1 MPKLSIPT
9 EFSIDFVGGLTKV
22 NDLISKV
29 RARIYYKYGNRN
41 GTWITDEFA
50 EKLNQTLPHVPI
62 VGTYDVE
69 NDDFTNHS
77 DKGQKKAYG
86 FVPNDPNISWEQD
99 EESGKDYLAA
109 DVYLW
114 TGYWPE
120 AAKIINKSQSM
131 EILRE
136 SIVGDWKVV
145 GGDYYFVYQ
154 SGSFKGLCALGDT
167 VMPAFE
173 KSAFYSLDEE
183 SRSFFASLS
192 EINGEKEE
200 GGNTMPE
207 DVKVDEFEAVVETP
221 VVEETPVETP
231 AVEEFST
238 EENQTEEFEKITS
251 TVQAIVVSTV
261 EEEGGYKST
270 TVEQSERTT
279 ITEYPEPDK
288 EEVCSYT
295 AEDYNARVSEI
306 QTLNARIVEFEAK
319 IANLTAEVE
328 RLSVYQVAA
337 IKNEKLAV
345 IENFKRKLSE
355 EEVSP
360 FVESLDN
367 YTTDELRTK
376 LSVILAEKALAEV
389 PEISQ
394 PQTDFVSVSAVGS
407 PENGTVKL
415 LKKYKK

>member
-1 MPKLSIPT
+1 MKDMSVPT
-9 EFSIDFVGGLTKV
+9 TFSIDFVGGLTKV

-62 VGTYDVE
+62 VGTYDAE
-69 NDDFTNHS
+69 NDDFTDHS

-183 SRSFFASLS
+183 SRSFFASLN

-231 AVEEFST
+231 VVEEFST
-238 EENQTEEFEKITS
+238 EETQTEEFEKITD
-251 TVQAIVVSTV
+251 TTQIVVVSTTEV
-261 EEEGGYKST
+261 EGGFKST
-270 TVEQSERTT
+270 TVEQSERIT
-279 ITEYPEPDK
+279 ITEYPE
-288 EEVCSYT
+288 EEEEEKVESYS

-306 QTLNARIVEFEAK
+306 ESLNARIVEFEAK

-355 EEVSP
+355 EEVSS
-360 FVESLDN
+360 FVESLDS
-367 YTTDELRTK
+367 YSTDELRTK
-376 LSVILAEKALAEV
+376 LSVVLANKMLAEETTEVKPQAE
-389 PEISQ
+389 
-394 PQTDFVSVSAVGS
+394 FVSVSTN
-407 PENGTVKL
+407 PKENETVKI

>member
-1 MPKLSIPT
+1 MPKLSVPT

-62 VGTYDVE
+62 VGTYDAE
-69 NDDFTNHS
+69 NDGFTDHS

-183 SRSFFASLS
+183 SRSFFASLN

-231 AVEEFST
+231 VVEEFST
-238 EENQTEEFEKITS
+238 EETQTEEFEKITS

-288 EEVCSYT
+288 EEVSSYT

-355 EEVSP
+355 EEVSS
-360 FVESLDN
+360 FVESLDS
-367 YTTDELRTK
+367 YSTDELRTK
-376 LSVILAEKALAEV
+376 LSVVLANKMLAEETTEVKPQAE
-389 PEISQ
+389 
-394 PQTDFVSVSAVGS
+394 FVSVSTN
-407 PENGTVKL
+407 PKENETVKL

>member
-1 MPKLSIPT
+1 MPKLSVPT

-62 VGTYDVE
+62 VGTYDTE

-183 SRSFFASLS
+183 SRSFFASLN

-231 AVEEFST
+231 VVEEFST
-238 EENQTEEFEKITS
+238 EETQTEEFEKITS

-288 EEVCSYT
+288 EEVSSYT

-355 EEVSP
+355 EEVSS
-360 FVESLDN
+360 FVESLDS
-367 YTTDELRTK
+367 YSTDELRTK
-376 LSVILAEKALAEV
+376 LSVVLANKMLAEETTEVKPQAE
-389 PEISQ
+389 
-394 PQTDFVSVSAVGS
+394 FVSVSTN
-407 PENGTVKL
+407 PKENETVKL

>member
-1 MPKLSIPT
+1 MPKLSVPT

-62 VGTYDVE
+62 VGTYDAE
-69 NDDFTNHS
+69 NDDFTDHS

-183 SRSFFASLS
+183 SRSFFASLN

-288 EEVCSYT
+288 EEVSSYT

-355 EEVSP
+355 EEVSS
-360 FVESLDN
+360 FVESLDS
-367 YTTDELRTK
+367 YSTDELRTK
-376 LSVILAEKALAEV
+376 LSVVLANKMLAEETTEVKPQAE
-389 PEISQ
+389 
-394 PQTDFVSVSAVGS
+394 FVSVSTN
-407 PENGTVKL
+407 PKENETVKL

>member
-1 MPKLSIPT
+1 MKEMSVPT
-9 EFSIDFVGGLTKV
+9 TFSIDFVGGLTKV
-22 NDLISKV
+22 NDLISKG
-29 RARIYYKYGNRN
+29 RARIYYKYSNRN

-62 VGTYDVE
+62 VGTYDTE
-69 NDDFTNHS
+69 NDDFTDHS

-183 SRSFFASLS
+183 SRSFFASLN

-231 AVEEFST
+231 VVEEFST
-238 EENQTEEFEKITS
+238 EETQTEEFEKITD
-251 TVQAIVVSTV
+251 TTQIVVVSTTEV
-261 EEEGGYKST
+261 EGGFKST
-270 TVEQSERTT
+270 TVEQSERIT
-279 ITEYPEPDK
+279 ITEYPE
-288 EEVCSYT
+288 EEEEEKVESYS

-306 QTLNARIVEFEAK
+306 ESLNARIVEFEAK

-355 EEVSP
+355 EEVSS
-360 FVESLDN
+360 FVESLDS
-367 YTTDELRTK
+367 YSTDELRTK
-376 LSVILAEKALAEV
+376 LSVVLANKMLAEETTEVKPQAE
-389 PEISQ
+389 
-394 PQTDFVSVSAVGS
+394 FVSVSTNTK
-407 PENGTVKL
+407 ENETVKL

>member
-1 MPKLSIPT
+1 MPKLSVPT

-62 VGTYDVE
+62 VGTYDAE
-69 NDDFTNHS
+69 NDDFTDHS

-183 SRSFFASLS
+183 SRSFFASLN

-231 AVEEFST
+231 VVEEFST
-238 EENQTEEFEKITS
+238 EETQTEEFEKITS

-288 EEVCSYT
+288 EEVSSYT

-355 EEVSP
+355 EEVSS
-360 FVESLDN
+360 FVESLDS
-367 YTTDELRTK
+367 YSTDELRTK
-376 LSVILAEKALAEV
+376 LSVVLANKMLAEETTEVKPQAE
-389 PEISQ
+389 
-394 PQTDFVSVSAVGS
+394 FVSVSTN
-407 PENGTVKL
+407 PKENETVKL